1 MIRKALTSLLAMAML
16 VSLVGCTIY
25 STQEYGTGSARVK
38 KGDSLASALSKLG
51 APDIVYQNGKTQAL
65 VYKQRSGKV
74 IVGIVYTVASRHDTV
89 VVVSGGKVVSV
100 GTVNKG
106 DGLTILGLND
116 TAPISIDGGGG
127 LMGGGGTGGSLMKGP
142 DNYGYDD

>member
-1 MIRKALTSLLAMAML
+1 MIRKTFTSLLAMTML

-25 STQEYGTGSARVK
+25 STQDYGTGSARVK
-38 KGDSLASALSKLG
+38 KGDSLASALAKLG
-51 APDIVYQNGKTQAL
+51 APDIVYENGNTQAL
-65 VYKQRSGKV
+65 VYMQRSGKV
-74 IVGIVYTVASRHDTV
+74 IVGVVYTTASRHDTV

-106 DGLTILGLND
+106 EGLTILGPND
-116 TAPISIDGGGG
+116 TVPLSVDGGGS
-127 LMGGGGTGGSLMKGP
+127 LLGGGGTGGSLMKGP